1 MIKYWALRALRLMMK
16 LGHNGSRIVMNEG
29 HTDGD
34 KKLYMLL
41 EAALKKIPVY
51 LYVTGWP
58 TGGYRNPTMV
68 MERSFD
74 SNGKDGRVYGTQD
87 SEQV

>member
-51 LYVTGWP
+51 LYVTG
-58 TGGYRNPTMV
+58 
-68 MERSFD
+68 
-74 SNGKDGRVYGTQD
+74 
-87 SEQV
+87 